1 MAIIEL
7 IGCRTESEKLIY
19 TSLAIFAAQFFNT
32 ALLITIVNANFSNSS
47 YQILRWLCEGNDPDF
62 NQRWFVVV
70 GNVITGSMF
79 ANIFM
84 PLIEAIV
91 SYVSLESLRC
101 KDRGCSRKKNSL
113 YATQTTTVPGY
124 IDLYAGPS
132 YQMHFKYSMI
142 LNIIYVTMMYG
153 VGMPVLFYYALVSF
167 ICLYLVEKFMLYY
180 GYRKPPQYDVV
191 LNNYVLGVMKGA
203 PMVLLSFGYWFL
215 PNKQLLSNKYLK
227 PKHRKS
233 IPYDATH
240 DPIDTI
246 MHPSLAITDSP
257 GAGALLVL
265 LMFYLIFIIIPLC
278 CQKRKF
284 YLLNICNR
292 KNKYFSD
299 DIVLDETIDTYYK
312 CLDDDDRQWT
322 IKEESYY
329 RDTFDLEIMLDE
341 TVKKL
346 KNNKLSK

>member
-1 MAIIEL
+1 
-7 IGCRTESEKLIY
+7 
-19 TSLAIFAAQFFNT
+19 
-32 ALLITIVNANFSNSS
+32 
-47 YQILRWLCEGNDPDF
+47 
-62 NQRWFVVV
+62 
-70 GNVITGSMF
+70 MF
-79 ANIFM
+79 
-84 PLIEAIV
+84 
-91 SYVSLESLRC
+91 RC
-101 KDRGCSRKKNSL
+101 IDRGYSCKKSEL
-113 YATQTTTVPGY
+113 YKTKTTTVPGY
-124 IDLYAGPS
+124 IDLYAGPV

-153 VGMPVLFYYALVSF
+153 VGMPVLFYYALASF

-203 PMVLLSFGYWFL
+203 PLVILSFGYWFL
-215 PNKQLLSNKYLK
+215 SNKQLLSNDFLK

-246 MHPSLAITDSP
+246 MHPLQAITMSP

-265 LMFYLIFIIIPLC
+265 VNLYLFFFIIPLIC
-278 CQKRKF
+278 SKRKF
-284 YLLNICNR
+284 YLLDCCFKRNRQFIDNI
-292 KNKYFSD
+292 
-299 DIVLDETIDTYYK
+299 VVDETIDTYYK

-322 IKEESYY
+322 IREEEYY
-329 RDTFDLEIMLDE
+329 RDTFDLETMLDE

-346 KNNKLSK
+346 NNNKLSKQRIQGIHTYDILRNQ